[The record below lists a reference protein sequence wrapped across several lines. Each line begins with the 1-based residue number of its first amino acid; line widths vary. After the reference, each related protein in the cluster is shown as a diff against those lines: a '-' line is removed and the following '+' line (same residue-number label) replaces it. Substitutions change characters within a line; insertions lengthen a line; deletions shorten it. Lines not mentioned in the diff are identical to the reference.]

1 MNSTNLRPSLDELE
15 RTIFVRQLTKQRQ
28 DELAEEVSY
37 FERFLKNETAGDIR
51 EYLCIPYSEL
61 WHRTKKTVS
70 MICTHYTSF
79 HGLDRFKKSSFI
91 EETHLSRLID
101 SIECQEDIKSIIQER
116 QYLKSYIRWLIMN
129 HTRGN
134 HALIN
139 KMNRTASDKRNLS
152 IDIESHGGL
161 PQISTNS
168 RPSSR
173 RQSVYSPDE
182 YMSPRHS
189 RRNSAY
195 FPDHGEFAGY
205 RMGEHAYPEGYSY
218 DPSAHHPASSSSR
231 SSFDGTMSPRR
242 QSIMKITDILNTE
255 GLREY

>member
-1 MNSTNLRPSLDELE
+1 MNATNLKPSIAELE
-15 RTIFVRQLTKQRQ
+15 STIWVRPLTQQRR

-37 FERFLKNETAGDIR
+37 FERFLKNETAGDIKQ
-51 EYLCIPYSEL
+51 YLYIDHSEL

-70 MICTHYTSF
+70 LICTHYTQF
-79 HGLDRFKKSSFI
+79 HGLDRFKKASFI

-101 SIECQEDIKSIIQER
+101 SIECQDDIRAIIQER

-139 KMNRTASDKRNLS
+139 KMNRTNGEKRNMSL
-152 IDIESHGGL
+152 ELEGAGGL
-161 PQISTNS
+161 PPLSTNS
-168 RPSSR
+168 RPCSR
-173 RQSVYSPDE
+173 RRSVYSPDE
-182 YMSPRHS
+182 YGSPRHS

-195 FPDHGEFAGY
+195 FPDNGEFAGY
-205 RMGEHAYPEGYSY
+205 RMGEQTYPEGYYY
-218 DPSAHHPASSSSR
+218 DPTFQNPPSSSSR

-255 GLREY
+255 GLQE